1 MYKWERIPLEGI
13 FNTRDLGGME
23 TADGKKIKSHRLIR
37 SGELFNISEN
47 DKSVLTKQ
55 YNLKKVVDFRTGA
68 ERSEKPDPILENVEY
83 IWAPIMSEEAMG
95 ITHDEES
102 ERDVIAELFSY
113 LQENQITLVDYMT
126 GIYRILLSTQ
136 QAQREYSRF
145 FRELL
150 SNKKG
155 SVLWHCSAGK
165 DRVGVGTALLLTAL
179 GIPREVIIEDYL
191 MTNTFT
197 NSEYENAV
205 KFLKS
210 QNADE
215 TVINGIEGVFKVRE
229 SYIMASLKYIE
240 ENYGSVNE
248 YINKALGITKE
259 EITDLRNMYLEN

>member
-23 TADGKKIKSHRLIR
+23 TADGKKIKSRRLIR

-47 DKSVLTKQ
+47 DKSVLTEQ

-68 ERSEKPDPILENVEY
+68 ERSEKPDPILKNVEY

-126 GIYRILLSTQ
+126 DIYKILLSTQ

-150 SNKKG
+150 SNENG

-179 GIPREVIIEDYL
+179 GVPREVIIEDYL

-248 YINKALGITKE
+248 YINKALGITKD
-259 EITDLRNMYLEN
+259 EIIDLRNMYLEN

>member
-23 TADGKKIKSHRLIR
+23 TADGRKIKPCRLIR
-37 SGELFNISEN
+37 SGELFNLTEN
-47 DKSVLTKQ
+47 DKQTLTGHYK
-55 YNLKKVVDFRTGA
+55 LKKVVDFRTGA
-68 ERSEKPDPILENVEY
+68 ERSEKPDPILDNVQY

-113 LQENQITLVDYMT
+113 LQEKQITLVDYMT
-126 GIYRILLSTQ
+126 GIYKILLSTD

-150 SNKKG
+150 SNESG

-165 DRVGVGTALLLTAL
+165 DRVGVGTTLLLTAL
-179 GIPREVIIEDYL
+179 GVPRDVIIKDYL

-215 TVINGIEGVFKVRE
+215 VVINGIEGVFKVRE

-240 ENYGSVNE
+240 ENYGSVNK
-248 YINKALGITKE
+248 YINKALGITQS
-259 EITDLRNMYLEN
+259 EISDLQNMYLEN

>member
-1 MYKWERIPLEGI
+1 MYKRERIPLEGI

-23 TADGKKIKSHRLIR
+23 TSDGRKIKPRSLIR
-37 SGELFNISEN
+37 SGELFNLTEN
-47 DKSVLTKQ
+47 DKQTLTDRYK
-55 YNLKKVVDFRTGA
+55 LKKVVDFRTGA
-68 ERSEKPDPILENVEY
+68 ERSEKPDPILDNVQY

-102 ERDVIAELFSY
+102 ERDVIAELFRY
-113 LQENQITLVDYMT
+113 LQENQITLVDYMA
-126 GIYRILLSTQ
+126 GIYKILLSTD

-150 SNKKG
+150 SNESG

-179 GIPREVIIEDYL
+179 GIPKDVIIEDYL

-197 NSEYENAV
+197 NTEYENAV

-215 TVINGIEGVFKVRE
+215 AVINGIEGVFKVRE
-229 SYIMASLKYIE
+229 SYITASLSYVE
-240 ENYGSVNE
+240 ENYGSVDE
-248 YINKALGITKE
+248 YINKALGITQN
-259 EITDLRNMYLEN
+259 EISDLRNMYLEN

>member
-1 MYKWERIPLEGI
+1 MYTWERIPLEGI
-13 FNTRDLGGME
+13 FNTRDLGGIE
-23 TADGKKIKSHRLIR
+23 TADGKKIKPCRLIR
-37 SGELFNISEN
+37 SGELFNLSDN
-47 DKSVLTKQ
+47 DKQTLTDR
-55 YNLKKVVDFRTGA
+55 YSLKKVIDFRTGA
-68 ERSEKPDPILENVEY
+68 ERSEKPDPILDNVQY

-113 LQENQITLVDYMT
+113 LQENQLTLVDYMT
-126 GIYRILLSTQ
+126 GIYKILLSTQ
-136 QAQREYSRF
+136 QAQREYGRF

-150 SNKKG
+150 SNESG

-179 GIPREVIIEDYL
+179 GVPRDVIIKDYL

-215 TVINGIEGVFKVRE
+215 AVINGIEGVFKVRE
-229 SYIMASLKYIE
+229 SYIMASLNYME
-240 ENYGSVNE
+240 ANYGSVNE
-248 YINKALGITKE
+248 YINKALGITKD
-259 EITDLRNMYLEN
+259 EIAALQNMYLEN

>member
-23 TADGKKIKSHRLIR
+23 TADGKRIKSHRLIR

-47 DKSVLTKQ
+47 DKSVLTEQ

-126 GIYRILLSTQ
+126 GIYKILLSTQ

-150 SNKKG
+150 SNEKG

-215 TVINGIEGVFKVRE
+215 VVINGIEGVFKVRE

-248 YINKALGITKE
+248 YINKALGITKD
-259 EITDLRNMYLEN
+259 EITDLRNMYLEK

>member
-23 TADGKKIKSHRLIR
+23 TADGKKIKSRRLIR

-47 DKSVLTKQ
+47 DKSVLTEQ

-68 ERSEKPDPILENVEY
+68 ERSEKPDPTLENVQY

-126 GIYRILLSTQ
+126 GIYIILLSTQ

-150 SNKKG
+150 SNENG

-179 GIPREVIIEDYL
+179 GVPREVIIEDYL

-248 YINKALGITKE
+248 YINKALGITKD